1 MSLVLLP
8 FPAQRPLAE
17 SMVTAMAADPGCP
30 QVRAGRLEW
39 RRFPDGESLVAIDD
53 QLEGADVAIVAS
65 LHDPDVMAMALRFA
79 CETAR
84 EFGARS
90 VGLVAPYLAYMRQD
104 IRFHP
109 GEAVSA
115 PLFARFVSQS
125 FDWLVTVDPHLHR
138 IHALEDVYTIP
149 ACNVAAA
156 PLIAEW
162 IRREMETPVL
172 IGPDSESD
180 QWVAAIAALANAPH
194 QVLEKERFGDRDVRV
209 SLPDATRAHGR
220 TPVVVDDIVSSG
232 RTLVE
237 TLGHLQRLG
246 FPPATCIATHAVFAG
261 DAYESLLDAGAARV
275 VSTDTIAH
283 ATNAISVAG
292 LLAKATLR
300 MLPGR

>member
-17 SMVTAMAADPGCP
+17 SMASAMATDPMCP
-30 QVRAGRLEW
+30 RVRVGRLDW
-39 RRFPDGESLVAIDD
+39 RRFPDGESLVAIDE
-53 QLEGADVAIVAS
+53 QLQDADVVIVAS
-65 LHDPDVMAMALRFA
+65 LHDPDVMALALRFA

-125 FDWLVTVDPHLHR
+125 FNWLVTVDPHLHR

-149 ACNVAAA
+149 ARNVAAA

-162 IRREMETPVL
+162 IRREVDAPVL
-172 IGPDSESD
+172 IGPDSESE
-180 QWVAAIAALANAPH
+180 QWVAAIAALAGAPH
-194 QVLEKERFGDRDVRV
+194 QVLEKQRFGDRDVRV
-209 SLPDATRAHGR
+209 SLPDATSAQGR

-237 TLGHLQRLG
+237 TLGHLQRLDL
-246 FPPATCIATHAVFAG
+246 PPATCIATHAVFAG
-261 DAYESLLDAGAARV
+261 DAYESLQSAGAARV

-283 ATNAISVAG
+283 VSNAISVAG
-292 LLAKATLR
+292 LLATATLR
-300 MLPGR
+300 MLQDR